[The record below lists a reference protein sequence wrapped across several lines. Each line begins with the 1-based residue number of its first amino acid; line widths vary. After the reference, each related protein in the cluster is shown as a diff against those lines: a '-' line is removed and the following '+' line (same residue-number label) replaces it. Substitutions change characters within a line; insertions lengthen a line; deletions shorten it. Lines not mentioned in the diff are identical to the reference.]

1 MPQYQAYAV
10 QKGRR
15 VDMPALFEAASDD
28 DAIPQARDLLD
39 GPYIQLW
46 QDDRFVMGLR
56 KPVKSAP
63 PPLESALPPLET
75 QSV

>member
-1 MPQYQAYAV
+1 MPKYRAYAV

-15 VDMPALFEAASDD
+15 VDVPALFEAACDD
-28 DAIPQARDLLD
+28 AAIPQAKELLD

-56 KPVKSAP
+56 KPSKAAAAH
-63 PPLESALPPLET
+63 LAADARR
-75 QSV
+75 

>member
-15 VDMPALFEAASDD
+15 ADLPALFEAASDD
-28 DAIPQARDLLD
+28 DAIPQARALLD

-46 QDDRFVMGLR
+46 QDERFVMGLR
-56 KPVKSAP
+56 KPVKNAP
-63 PPLESALPPLET
+63 LPLEAHRA
-75 QSV
+75 

>member
-1 MPQYQAYAV
+1 MPKYRAYAV

-15 VDMPALFEAASDD
+15 ADVPALFEAASDD
-28 DAIPQARDLLD
+28 AAIPQAKQLLD

-56 KPVKSAP
+56 KRPRAAAAQHSAD
-63 PPLESALPPLET
+63 ALR
-75 QSV
+75 

>member
-15 VDMPALFEAASDD
+15 ADMPALFEAASDD
-28 DAIPQARDLLD
+28 DAIPQARALLD

-46 QDDRFVMGLR
+46 QDKRFVMGLR
-56 KPVKSAP
+56 KPIK
-63 PPLESALPPLET
+63 SALPALE
-75 QSV
+75 VHRA

>member
-1 MPQYQAYAV
+1 MGIRMPQYRAYGV

-15 VDMPALFEAASDD
+15 ADRPALFEAASDD

-46 QDDRFVMGLR
+46 QDDRFVIGLR
-56 KPVKSAP
+56 KPVKSA
-63 PPLESALPPLET
+63 LPPLEAHT
-75 QSV
+75 V